1 MDELEMAVAS
11 ALADG
16 LRAGFNLED
25 EDDVEEAGFSIDNV
39 EVSFEE
45 GLATLTWSFN
55 PDGSEEDQDDE
66 EGDE

>member
-11 ALADG
+11 DLVDALRGA
-16 LRAGFNLED
+16 FNFEGEED
-25 EDDVEEAGFSIDNV
+25 AEEGGFSVDNV

-45 GLATLTWSFN
+45 GVASLAFSF
-55 PDGSEEDQDDE
+55 QDTDADADEDE